1 MTRIESIF
9 LFFILFNFI
18 GNVSADEA
26 AMTPDT
32 NKREMTQGEI
42 DASIGRY
49 GQVETL
55 PEGFKFSDA
64 EVKLWHGNHLENVE
78 QPVRLYYEFIK
89 SGTYEEGFTDA
100 VYLDIVRI
108 NEDGTKNALLSF
120 FTGERK
126 QKFSEDNT
134 NNITGNPVLGIY
146 LQGDVLEM
154 NRLTS
159 GHWRHFQ
166 KSIKI
171 AMRNAKIEPTSFK
184 FNGNEYKG
192 EKITFSPYLKDP
204 HRNDFLKFSDKR
216 YEFILSEDIPGTLF
230 QIRTIIPDGNKEG
243 DAKPPLIEETLTL
256 VEVNFSS

>member
-78 QPVRLYYEFIK
+78 QPVRLYYEFIN
-89 SGTYEEGFTDA
+89 SGNHYDA
-100 VYLDIVRI
+100 DLLD
-108 NEDGTKNALLSF
+108 
-120 FTGERK
+120 
-126 QKFSEDNT
+126 
-134 NNITGNPVLGIY
+134 
-146 LQGDVLEM
+146 
-154 NRLTS
+154 
-159 GHWRHFQ
+159 
-166 KSIKI
+166 
-171 AMRNAKIEPTSFK
+171 
-184 FNGNEYKG
+184 KG
-192 EKITFSPYLKDP
+192 KK
-204 HRNDFLKFSDKR
+204 
-216 YEFILSEDIPGTLF
+216 
-230 QIRTIIPDGNKEG
+230 
-243 DAKPPLIEETLTL
+243 
-256 VEVNFSS
+256 